1 MSNAIALSAAL
12 VLAWALPAAA
22 QDGCYFGVC
31 PGDAGTDFPRTPT
44 ERLPAPAPAP
54 DRAPEPPRLP
64 TEAGMSAEQID
75 RLCRG
80 AHVMGGAF
88 RWYPPMGEQ
97 AALALCEAALR
108 AKPDDPDLQFAYAL
122 ARDNRSL
129 PGDDLYAATAYRAL
143 AAQGHLAATYTLAT
157 MHDENSGV
165 TRPEAVQALTQV
177 MRAEGQPGL
186 ACMALIDLYA
196 DNLTDWTI
204 SPAEIAQLE
213 AGARISP
220 ACADSVVRAYGR
232 NPDGVPLGLPYLAY
246 ARMSAVHLMD
256 PNQPLRLGSF
266 YAKGRLAAN
275 DYLPKY
281 RASVT
286 MERDVLRGGQWLLVG
301 HYYLN
306 DYIRPQSERL
316 FADFRDPSL
325 RDPLQARAMQTALAD
340 LGFYNGAIDGAFGA
354 QSRAAL
360 DRFIASDMVDG
371 VFQALR
377 TTEPQHPMM
386 PAIQP
391 MRLGRAA
398 LAD

>member
-1 MSNAIALSAAL
+1 M
-12 VLAWALPAAA
+12 A
-22 QDGCYFGVC
+22 QQGCYFGVC
-31 PGDAGTDFPRTPT
+31 PGDPGTEFPREPT

-64 TEAGMSAEQID
+64 TETGMSAEKID

-80 AHVMGGAF
+80 AHMLGGEF

-108 AKPDDPDLQFAYAL
+108 AAPNDTDLQFAYAL
-122 ARDNRSL
+122 TRDNRSL
-129 PGDDLYAATAYRAL
+129 PGDDLYAATAFRAL

-165 TRPEAVQALTQV
+165 TKPEAVQALTQV
-177 MRAEGQPGL
+177 MRAEGRPEL
-186 ACMALIDLYA
+186 ACMAMIDLYF

-204 SPAEIAQLE
+204 SPAEIALLE
-213 AGARISP
+213 AGARTTP

-232 NPDGVPLGLPYLAY
+232 TRDGVALGLPYLAY

-256 PNQPLRLGSF
+256 PNQPLRLGEF
-266 YAKGRLAAN
+266 YAKGRQAA
-275 DYLPKY
+275 DTFADKY
-281 RASVT
+281 RPFVT
-286 MERDVLRGGQWLLVG
+286 MHRDVLRGGQWLLIG
-301 HYYLN
+301 QYYLH
-306 DYIRPQSERL
+306 DFIRPQSAENYASWR
-316 FADFRDPSL
+316 DISMRDPAL
-325 RDPLQARAMQTALAD
+325 ARAMQTALAD

-386 PAIQP
+386 PPIRP